1 MLMDDTEIRINYEQA
16 KSKRDQIK
24 VLADLNGVSPSE
36 MRAHLVDMGLN
47 PPPLRGGGR
56 KDQPGTGAPAG
67 SLAELLG
74 RLCQQ
79 YPEAT
84 VRSGSGEITGVTLV
98 NRYRLSGEIEWTEIK
113 LEAVAKGGSGK

>member
-1 MLMDDTEIRINYEQA
+1 MLMDDTEIRINYEQS
-16 KSKRDQIK
+16 KNKRDQIK

-36 MRAHLVDMGLN
+36 MRTHLAVLGLN
-47 PPPLRGGGR
+47 PPPLRGGER
-56 KDQPGTGAPAG
+56 KTPPGTGAPASG
-67 SLAELLG
+67 LAALLAQ
-74 RLCQQ
+74 LCQQ